1 MCFTLSLFLLQGMFR
16 DLFINYYSRIM
27 NSSKDFETVSKTFDM
42 EYAKL
47 TILLDSLDV
56 NEVEESLHYGE
67 GENSLCD

>member
-1 MCFTLSLFLLQGMFR
+1 
-16 DLFINYYSRIM
+16 M
-27 NSSKDFETVSKTFDM
+27 NSSNDFETVSKTFDM

-67 GENSLCD
+67 GEP

>member
-1 MCFTLSLFLLQGMFR
+1 MFR

-27 NSSKDFETVSKTFDM
+27 NSSKDFETVSKKFDM

-67 GENSLCD
+67 GEGSLCD

>member
-1 MCFTLSLFLLQGMFR
+1 
-16 DLFINYYSRIM
+16 M

>member
-1 MCFTLSLFLLQGMFR
+1 
-16 DLFINYYSRIM
+16 M
-27 NSSKDFETVSKTFDM
+27 NSSKDFETVSKKFDM

-67 GENSLCD
+67 GEGSLCDWIPCDKSYVIKSMW